1 MVRVVENSRN
11 FPIDISQEPT
21 AFPTDTVSF
30 EWTRGVRPLIS
41 DPGVSLTYF
50 TVTFSNIDRQDSG
63 NYFVFASNV
72 VEDRE
77 VGNDTGSFNL
87 NVICKHACLSVCL
100 LPFPLRYKA
109 AHIIMTVYLAS
120 ST

>member
-1 MVRVVENSRN
+1 MDNFMVRVVENSRN

-30 EWTRGVRPLIS
+30 EWTKGVQPLS
-41 DPGVSLTYF
+41 SGPGLSLTYS
-50 TVTFSNIDRQDSG
+50 TVTFSNLDRQDSG
-63 NYFVFASNV
+63 NYSIFASNV
-72 VEDRE
+72 VEGRE

-87 NVICKHACLSVCL
+87 NVICKCVCVHVCLSV
-100 LPFPLRYKA
+100 YA
-109 AHIIMTVYLAS
+109 N